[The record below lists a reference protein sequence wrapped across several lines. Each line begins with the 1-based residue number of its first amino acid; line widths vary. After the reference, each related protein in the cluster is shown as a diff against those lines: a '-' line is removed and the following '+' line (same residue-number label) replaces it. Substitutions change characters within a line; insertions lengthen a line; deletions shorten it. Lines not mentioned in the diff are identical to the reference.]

1 MGYIQ
6 KLEINRKKLEEE
18 IEGLQRN
25 AEVNQD
31 EEKGDGIE
39 YQCLFSQK
47 GIKWDEQKP
56 LLNEDEYETANKEL
70 DNLIYYAEHQ
80 EACID
85 YIWNKPFQDLLHPFI
100 GSDDIRYD
108 GNKLEYAYRYF
119 ALIQN
124 GDSFEEKYHK
134 QQRLELLEKV

>member
-6 KLEINRKKLEEE
+6 KLEINRIKLEEE

-25 AEVNQD
+25 VEVNQD
-31 EEKGDGIE
+31 EEKGEEIE

-56 LLNEDEYETANKEL
+56 LLNDDEYEAANKEL

-85 YIWNKPFQDLLHPFI
+85 YIWNKPFQDLLHPFM
-100 GSDDIRYD
+100 GSDDIRYES
-108 GNKLEYAYRYF
+108 NKLEYAYRYF

-124 GDSFEEKYHK
+124 ENSFEEKYHK